1 MKPQQRSADELRTER
16 SWRQRALAAGVVDT
30 KQMAKV
36 SAEVR
41 EIDAELSRR
50 GERSW

>member
-1 MKPQQRSADELRTER
+1 MKPQQRTADELREER
-16 SWRQRALAAGVVDT
+16 HWRQRALAAGVVHLRH
-30 KQMAKV
+30 MAKV

-50 GERSW
+50 GERHW

>member
-1 MKPQQRSADELRTER
+1 MKPQQRTADELRGER
-16 SWRQRALAAGVVDT
+16 SWRQRALAAGAVDP
-30 KQMAKV
+30 KQMAKI
-36 SAEVR
+36 SREVR